1 LLECKGKVTIDTY
14 PHSAVPRAPPLH
26 VSHIMELPQL
36 SKIKRPNRW
45 LLALA
50 AVGMI
55 GAGATGIVISR
66 RVDPEQ
72 AALEELLTPVEAET
86 VTIRIQASGEIQP
99 VQRVN
104 LSPKTSGRL
113 AQLYVEQGDRVS
125 VGQIIARME
134 SEDLNAQLQQAE
146 ARLAQSQATLAQLR
160 NGSRPEAID
169 SAAARANQ
177 ARATLTQLQNGSRP
191 EEIDSAQARV
201 NQAKSRLE
209 QSRAQ
214 AQQAQSQL
222 DQLQSGTRWE
232 EIAEAEAALQRT
244 QGQVAES
251 RSRLDLARSDLQ
263 RNRQLE
269 AEGAIARNELDRSRD
284 EEQRAVANLAQT
296 EAAVNEARLRLE
308 RLQNGSRSEEITRA
322 QAEVESAQA
331 DIDTAQASVAEAEA
345 QLNELRNGTRSEE
358 IDKAQA
364 AVAEAE
370 AQLNELRNG
379 TRSEEIDKAQA
390 AVAEAEAQVNFYES
404 QLEDAIV
411 RAPFSGIITQRYA
424 DPGAFVTPA
433 TSASEAS
440 GATSTSIMALAKG
453 LEVLA
458 KVPEADISQIQPGQ
472 TVEISADAYA
482 DDIFEG
488 RVKLIAPE
496 AVRERDVT
504 LFQVRLDIETG
515 LEKLRSGMN
524 VDLTFL
530 GEQLENAMVIPTVAI
545 VTKKGQTGVL
555 VPDADNQAQFR
566 AVTVGATIGNKIQ
579 ILEGVKAGEDIFIGL
594 PEDQKLEDILEK

>member
-1 LLECKGKVTIDTY
+1 MGSV
-14 PHSAVPRAPPLH
+14 
-26 VSHIMELPQL
+26 
-36 SKIKRPNRW
+36 
-45 LLALA
+45 
-50 AVGMI
+50 
-55 GAGATGIVISR
+55 ATGIFISR
-66 RVDPEQ
+66 RVDPQQ
-72 AALEELLTPVEAET
+72 AALEELLAPVEAET
-86 VTIRIQASGEIQP
+86 VTVRIQASGEIQP

-125 VGQIIARME
+125 EGQVVARME
-134 SEDLNAQLQQAE
+134 SEDIAAQLQQSE
-146 ARLAQSQATLAQLR
+146 ARLAQSQASLAQLR
-160 NGSRPEAID
+160 NGSRPEEIER
-169 SAAARANQ
+169 AAARVEQ

-191 EEIDSAQARV
+191 EEIDSAAARVEQAR
-201 NQAKSRLE
+201 SRLE

-214 AQQAQSQL
+214 VQQAQAQL
-222 DQLQSGTRWE
+222 EQLTFGTRLE

-244 QGQVAES
+244 QAQVAES

-269 AEGAIARNELDRSRD
+269 ADGAIARNELDRSRD
-284 EEQRAVANLAQT
+284 EERRAVANLEQT
-296 EAAVNEARLRLE
+296 EAAVTEARMRLE
-308 RLQNGSRSEEITRA
+308 RLQNGSRSEEIA
-322 QAEVESAQA
+322 KAEADVDSAQA
-331 DIDTAQASVAEAEA
+331 AVSTAEASVTEAQA

-364 AVAEAE
+364 SVTE
-370 AQLNELRNG
+370 AQTQLDEARNG

-390 AVAEAEAQVNFYES
+390 AVAEAEAQVTFYES

-411 RAPFSGIITQRYA
+411 RAPFAGIITQRYA

-433 TSASEAS
+433 TSASDAS

-458 KVPEADISQIQPGQ
+458 KVPESDINQIKPGQ
-472 TVEISADAYA
+472 TVEIVADAFP
-482 DDIFEG
+482 DDVFEG

-504 LFQVRLDIETG
+504 LFQVRLSIETG
-515 LEKLRSGMN
+515 LEELRSGMN
-524 VDLTFL
+524 VDLVFL
-530 GEQLENAMVIPTVAI
+530 GEQLENARVVPTVAI

-555 VPDADNQAQFR
+555 VPDAQNQAQFR
-566 AVTVGATIGNKIQ
+566 EVTIGATIGNKIQ
-579 ILEGVKAGEDIFIGL
+579 ILEGVEAGEKIFLGL
-594 PEDQKLEDILEK
+594 PEGEKLEDILGQ

>member
-1 LLECKGKVTIDTY
+1 
-14 PHSAVPRAPPLH
+14 
-26 VSHIMELPQL
+26 MELPLL

-50 AVGMI
+50 AVGII
-55 GAGATGIVISR
+55 GAGATGIVMSR
-66 RVDPEQ
+66 RVDPQQ
-72 AALEELLTPVEAET
+72 AALAELLAPVEAET

-104 LSPKTSGRL
+104 LSPKTAGRL

-125 VGQIIARME
+125 EGQIIARME
-134 SEDLNAQLQQAE
+134 SEDTAAQLQQAE
-146 ARLAQSQATLAQLR
+146 ARLAQSQAALAQLR

-201 NQAKSRLE
+201 NQARSRLE

-222 DQLQSGTRWE
+222 DQLESGTRWE

-244 QGQVAES
+244 QAQVAES

-269 AEGAIARNELDRSRD
+269 ADGAIARNELDRLRD

-331 DIDTAQASVAEAEA
+331 EIDTAQASVAEAEA

-364 AVAEAE
+364 SVAEAE

-390 AVAEAEAQVNFYES
+390 SVAEAEAQVNFYES
-404 QLEDAIV
+404 QLEDTIV
-411 RAPFSGIITQRYA
+411 RAPFAGIITQRYA

-433 TSASEAS
+433 TSASDAS

-458 KVPEADISQIQPGQ
+458 KVPEADINQIQPGQ
-472 TVEISADAYA
+472 KVEIIADAYP
-482 DDIFEG
+482 DDVFAG

-515 LEKLRSGMN
+515 LDELRSGMN
-524 VDLTFL
+524 VDLVFL
-530 GEQLENAMVIPTVAI
+530 GKQLENAMVIPTVAI
-545 VTKKGQTGVL
+545 VTDKGQTGVL
-555 VPDADNQAQFR
+555 VPDAENKAQFR
-566 AVTVGATIGNKIQ
+566 EVTVGATIGNKIQ
-579 ILEGVKAGEDIFIGL
+579 ILEGVKAGEKIFLGL
-594 PEDQKLEDILEK
+594 PEGQKLEDIIGK

>member
-1 LLECKGKVTIDTY
+1 
-14 PHSAVPRAPPLH
+14 
-26 VSHIMELPQL
+26 MELPLL

-50 AVGMI
+50 AVGII
-55 GAGATGIVISR
+55 GAGATGIVMSR
-66 RVDPEQ
+66 RVDPQQ
-72 AALEELLTPVEAET
+72 AALAELLAPVEAET

-104 LSPKTSGRL
+104 LSPKTAGRL

-125 VGQIIARME
+125 EGQIIARME
-134 SEDLNAQLQQAE
+134 SEDTAAQLQQAE
-146 ARLAQSQATLAQLR
+146 ARLAQSQAALAQLR

-201 NQAKSRLE
+201 NQARSRLE

-222 DQLQSGTRWE
+222 DQLESGTRWE

-244 QGQVAES
+244 QAQVAES

-269 AEGAIARNELDRSRD
+269 ADGAIARNELDRSRD

-331 DIDTAQASVAEAEA
+331 EIDTAQASVAEAEA

-364 AVAEAE
+364 
-370 AQLNELRNG
+370 
-379 TRSEEIDKAQA
+379 S
-390 AVAEAEAQVNFYES
+390 VAEAEAQVNFYES
-404 QLEDAIV
+404 QLEDTIV
-411 RAPFSGIITQRYA
+411 RAPFAGIITQRYA

-433 TSASEAS
+433 TSASDAS

-458 KVPEADISQIQPGQ
+458 KVPEADINQIQPGQ
-472 TVEISADAYA
+472 KVEIIADAYP
-482 DDIFEG
+482 DDVFAG

-515 LEKLRSGMN
+515 LDELRSGMN
-524 VDLTFL
+524 VDLVFL
-530 GEQLENAMVIPTVAI
+530 GKQLENAMVIPTVAI
-545 VTKKGQTGVL
+545 VTDKGQTGVL
-555 VPDADNQAQFR
+555 VPDAENKAQFR
-566 AVTVGATIGNKIQ
+566 EVTVGATIGNKIQ
-579 ILEGVKAGEDIFIGL
+579 ILEGVKAGEKIFLGL
-594 PEDQKLEDILEK
+594 PEGQKLEDIIGK